1 MKRKDMVHEIIS
13 VKEISYELFKKNIST
28 DILIHGHT
36 HRFSN
41 EIYQKVL
48 FINPGSVSKPR
59 LTKYGSVIILDLEG
73 NPLTPEVIYL
83 K

>member
-1 MKRKDMVHEIIS
+1 MVHDIVS
-13 VKEISYELFKKNIST
+13 AKNMSYELFKKNITT

-36 HRFSN
+36 HKVSS
-41 EIYQKVL
+41 EVYQKVL

-59 LTKYGSVIILDLEG
+59 LTKFGSVIILDLEG

-83 K
+83 KD